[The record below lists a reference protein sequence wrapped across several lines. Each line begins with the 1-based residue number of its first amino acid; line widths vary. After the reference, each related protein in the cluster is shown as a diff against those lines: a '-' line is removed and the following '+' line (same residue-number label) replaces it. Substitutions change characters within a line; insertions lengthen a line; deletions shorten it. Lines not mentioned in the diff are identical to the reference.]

1 MFFSNDSNVT
11 LLGAT
16 GIMVLMVAAVITH
29 LRVKNPFHKMLPSMS
44 LMILSFIIFLD
55 AHQS

>member
-1 MFFSNDSNVT
+1 MIQMLLN
-11 LLGAT
+11 LGAT
-16 GIMVLMVAAVITH
+16 DIIVLMVAAAITH
-29 LRVKNPFHKMLPSMS
+29 LRIKNPFHKMLPSMS